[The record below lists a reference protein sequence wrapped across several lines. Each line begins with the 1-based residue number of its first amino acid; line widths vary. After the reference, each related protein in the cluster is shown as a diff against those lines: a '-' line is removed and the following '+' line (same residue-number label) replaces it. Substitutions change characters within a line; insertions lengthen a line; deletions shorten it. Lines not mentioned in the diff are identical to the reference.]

1 MEELLNQVLLSQDRE
16 VFNQIFD
23 DYYPIDIA
31 LSLEALEDEEGN
43 LLKTFTEMASDDQL
57 VEILKEAEPELQRQI
72 IQSISFKRTST
83 LFHLMPDDDV
93 VDILGYLS
101 VDLRKQY
108 LSMMKNAS
116 QENLKAMLA
125 YDPQT
130 AGGLM
135 TKEFITLNENL
146 TVSATLNKL
155 REISPNTEVIDTL
168 FIRNVHHSL
177 VGWIDIRDL
186 FIHDAEMKL
195 SEFMNTQL
203 VTVTPEVDQEEVAQL
218 SAKYNLS
225 VVPVVNHRQVLLGII
240 TIDDIVDVLQE
251 EYQEDILRMGGVQE
265 SEEIGGPF
273 KESLKKRLPWLM
285 INLVTAF
292 LASATV
298 ALFDDTISK
307 VVALAAISPII
318 TGMGGNSASQ
328 TLALVIQGIAL
339 GKLDLKEDRYL
350 VFKEIVLAL
359 VNGFFTGLIAAIGY
373 DDQSSMWCSI
383 WLLCTVDYQDLESG
397 SGSSLDHFHY
407 HGNRCVRLSSFSR
420 LSTNFLTIDYIK
432 NDTQKTLDFSSVFV
446 FLVVEQIFNF
456 INSIT
461 CHFISS
467 Y

>member
-1 MEELLNQVLLSQDRE
+1 M
-16 VFNQIFD
+16 
-23 DYYPIDIA
+23 
-31 LSLEALEDEEGN
+31 
-43 LLKTFTEMASDDQL
+43 
-57 VEILKEAEPELQRQI
+57 
-72 IQSISFKRTST
+72 
-83 LFHLMPDDDV
+83 
-93 VDILGYLS
+93 
-101 VDLRKQY
+101 
-108 LSMMKNAS
+108 
-116 QENLKAMLA
+116 
-125 YDPQT
+125 
-130 AGGLM
+130 
-135 TKEFITLNENL
+135 
-146 TVSATLNKL
+146 
-155 REISPNTEVIDTL
+155 
-168 FIRNVHHSL
+168 HHSL

-195 SEFMNTQL
+195 SEFMNTQI
-203 VTVTPEVDQEEVAQL
+203 VSVTPEVDQEEVAQL

-339 GKLDLKEDRYL
+339 GKLDLKEDRNL

-359 VNGFFTGLIAAIGY
+359 VNGFFTGLIAAIVMFVFYQNFYLSVIVVLAMMINLACGALFGY
-373 DDQSSMWCSI
+373 FVPLI
-383 WLLCTVDYQDLESG
+383 
-397 SGSSLDHFHY
+397 
-407 HGNRCVRLSSFSR
+407 
-420 LSTNFLTIDYIK
+420 I
-432 NDTQKTLDFSSVFV
+432 KTLNQDPALASTIFITTATDVLGYLA
-446 FLVVEQIFNF
+446 FLGLAQIFLPL
-456 INSIT
+456 II
-461 CHFISS
+461 
-467 Y
+467 

>member
-1 MEELLNQVLLSQDRE
+1 
-16 VFNQIFD
+16 
-23 DYYPIDIA
+23 
-31 LSLEALEDEEGN
+31 
-43 LLKTFTEMASDDQL
+43 
-57 VEILKEAEPELQRQI
+57 
-72 IQSISFKRTST
+72 
-83 LFHLMPDDDV
+83 MPDDDV

-108 LSMMKNAS
+108 LSMMKNTS

-135 TKEFITLNENL
+135 TTEFITLNENL

-195 SEFMNTQL
+195 SEFMNTQI
-203 VTVTPEVDQEEVAQL
+203 VSVTPEVDQEEVAQL

-339 GKLDLKEDRYL
+339 GKLDLKENQNL

-359 VNGFFTGLIAAIGY
+359 VNGFFTGLIAAIVMFIFYQNFYLSVIVVLAMMINLACGALFGY
-373 DDQSSMWCSI
+373 FVPLI
-383 WLLCTVDYQDLESG
+383 
-397 SGSSLDHFHY
+397 
-407 HGNRCVRLSSFSR
+407 
-420 LSTNFLTIDYIK
+420 I
-432 NDTQKTLDFSSVFV
+432 KTLHQDPALASTIFITTATDVLGYLA
-446 FLVVEQIFNF
+446 FLGLAQIFLPL
-456 INSIT
+456 II
-461 CHFISS
+461 
-467 Y
+467 

>member
-1 MEELLNQVLLSQDRE
+1 MEELLNQVLLSQDSE

-108 LSMMKNAS
+108 LSMMKNTS

-135 TKEFITLNENL
+135 TTEFITLNENL

-195 SEFMNTQL
+195 SEFMNTQI
-203 VTVTPEVDQEEVAQL
+203 VSVTPEVDQEEVAQL

-339 GKLDLKEDRYL
+339 GKLDLKEDQNL

-359 VNGFFTGLIAAIGY
+359 VNGFFTGLIAAIVMFVFYQNFYLSVIVVLAMMINLACGALFGY
-373 DDQSSMWCSI
+373 FVPLI
-383 WLLCTVDYQDLESG
+383 
-397 SGSSLDHFHY
+397 
-407 HGNRCVRLSSFSR
+407 
-420 LSTNFLTIDYIK
+420 I
-432 NDTQKTLDFSSVFV
+432 KTLHQDPALASIIFITTATDVLGYLA
-446 FLVVEQIFNF
+446 FLGLAQIFLPL
-456 INSIT
+456 IL
-461 CHFISS
+461 
-467 Y
+467 